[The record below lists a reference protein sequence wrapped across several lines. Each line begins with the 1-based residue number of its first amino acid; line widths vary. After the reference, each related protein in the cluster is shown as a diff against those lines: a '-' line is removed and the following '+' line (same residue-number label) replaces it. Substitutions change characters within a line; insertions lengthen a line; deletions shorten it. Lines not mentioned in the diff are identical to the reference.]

1 MNNKAIDI
9 ERELPKA
16 ILKWY
21 TFRETDSVVYIG
33 YPSDPLYECIQED
46 SLTGKIAGAD
56 FFDIREWMQWK
67 TNIGN
72 YDIAILSEWF
82 EKFEKPEQL
91 IGSVRQLLNANG
103 LLFLLAHNRFGIRY
117 FCGDR
122 DPYTGRNFDGIEDYR
137 KASTQKEDIFSGRM
151 YDKAK
156 LKKMLDQTGFCQSE
170 VLSVFPGLESPF
182 HILKDGYTP
191 NEELNIRCFP
201 MYHYPD
207 TVFLEEQYLYTGM
220 IENNLFHSMANA
232 FLIISSKSRKRLA
245 FDVGNEVLHVT
256 SSLDRGVNNALQTII
271 YKEKVEKR
279 AVYSE
284 GKRRLLELMN
294 HNNELEKRGIRMIP
308 ADLKDD
314 VYRMPYSKGENALS
328 FFRRIA
334 FTDRKSFIEAMDRFY
349 RIILQSSEI
358 SSGLFED
365 EEDQILERG
374 YYDLVPLNCFVEDG
388 EFKFFDQEFAIEN
401 CPVGVIVT
409 RLIDLVYEGE
419 PKLEKTIPKIELLKR
434 YKIDKKIDAYRRF
447 VWNYIAQIRN
457 QDKLC
462 LYYSKTRSNND
473 IVEANRKRMNYSEA
487 EYERIFVNP
496 LKDIGTR
503 NLILFGSG
511 VYTKRFLAMYSKE
524 YHISTIIDNNANKW
538 GQEIQGVKIES
549 PDLLN
554 KIDLTKYKVF
564 ICIKNYLSVAKQ
576 LESMGITDYGIF
588 DTSRSYARPAYRQ
601 EGIDTRTDLSVK
613 AAQSQQSQ
621 ESSTETKKKY
631 HIGYVAGVFDM
642 FHTGHVRL
650 LQRAKE
656 LCDYLIVG
664 VVSDDD
670 CYRQKNKYPVISCED
685 RVEVVKACR
694 YADQVE
700 ALPTGFG
707 GIRDAYK
714 MFQFDVQ
721 FSGDDHGDD
730 GSWLVEKEYLNKHGA
745 DLVFFDYTKGISSTE
760 IRERL

>member
-1 MNNKAIDI
+1 MNNKDIDIDI

-21 TFRETDSVVYIG
+21 IFRKTDSVVYIG
-33 YPSDPLYECIQED
+33 YPTDPLYECLQED
-46 SLTGKIAGAD
+46 SGVGKIAGVD
-56 FFDIREWMQWK
+56 FLDIREWMQWK
-67 TNIGN
+67 ANIGN
-72 YDIAILSEWF
+72 YDIAILSECF

-91 IGSVRQLLNANG
+91 ISSVRQLLNANG
-103 LLFLLAHNRFGIRY
+103 LFFLLAHNRFGIRY

-156 LKKMLDQTGFCQSE
+156 LKKMLNQTGFCQSE
-170 VLSVFPGLESPF
+170 FLSVFPGLESPF

-232 FLIISSKSRKRLA
+232 FLIISSKSQNRLP

-271 YKEKVEKR
+271 YKERVEKR

-294 HNNELEKRGIRMIP
+294 HNNELEKRGIHMIP

-334 FTDRKSFIEAMDRFY
+334 FEDKKSFIEAMDRFY

-388 EFKFFDQEFAIEN
+388 EFTFFDQEFAIEN

-434 YKIDKKIDAYRRF
+434 YKIDKKIDSYRRF

-524 YHISTIIDNNANKW
+524 YHISTIIDNNPNKW

-549 PDLLN
+549 PDFLN
-554 KIDLTKYKVF
+554 KIDITKFKVF

-576 LESMGITDYGIF
+576 LETMGITDYGIF
-588 DTSRSYARPAYRQ
+588 DTSRSYAKPVFRQ
-601 EGIDTRTDLSVK
+601 EPIDPK
-613 AAQSQQSQ
+613 ADSDANTKSDNAKKV
-621 ESSTETKKKY
+621 EKKKY

-664 VVSDDD
+664 VVSDED

-730 GSWLVEKEYLNKHGA
+730 GSWLAEKEYLNKHGA